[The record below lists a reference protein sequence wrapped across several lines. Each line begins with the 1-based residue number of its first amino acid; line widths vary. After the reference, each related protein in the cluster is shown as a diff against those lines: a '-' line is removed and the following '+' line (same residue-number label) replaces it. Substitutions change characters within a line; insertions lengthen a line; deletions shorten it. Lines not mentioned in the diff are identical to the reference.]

1 MAHDFQMPSESILA
15 IDCGSTIT
23 QVALFGQV
31 AGEFRF
37 IGRGQAPSTVE
48 PPWNDVMA
56 SVRQA
61 IQQLS
66 EVTGWSFLND
76 QGQLITPERQNGGVD
91 TVVATTSASEPLR
104 LVLTGIMR
112 DVSLAS
118 ARRAIGMSSAVV
130 EGLVSVDRR
139 NGGTLNSD
147 IGGQVR
153 LINELMPDAIVIVG
167 GIDGGA
173 SRPVLQSVEA
183 VTLACSALPEN
194 LRPPLIYAGNTA
206 MREQVAEIVANQ
218 AELRAVDNVRPSLDV
233 ENLWPLQTE
242 IDELYRLRKM
252 ERTPGLGTL
261 AAWTP
266 LQMLPTATAFAHTIE
281 YLARTARPGGVNAL
295 GVDVGGSTT
304 TLASVVDEQVDLL
317 VRSDLGLS
325 YNAAGIL
332 DHVPVESIMRWLPFE
347 IQPGDVSNALHNKT
361 IYHRT
366 LPQTRQ
372 DLLLEQAVAREVIRL
387 SLADLST
394 HWPHGKSLIYQGLV
408 PAFQLIVGTGGV
420 LSNVPTYGQ
429 AALILLDAVQPVG
442 VFSLALDK
450 ARLVAS
456 LGAVAAVNPLAASQ
470 VASRDALL
478 YLGTVVA
485 PIGSAREGETALS
498 FKIEY
503 EDGRSLEVEVAYGS
517 LEVIPLP
524 AGQIANL
531 ELRPTRRFDVG
542 WGVKGKAGK
551 TEVQGGILGI
561 VIDARGRPLPM
572 AADLEQQREKIQRWL
587 WDMGS

>member
-1 MAHDFQMPSESILA
+1 M
-15 IDCGSTIT
+15 
-23 QVALFGQV
+23 
-31 AGEFRF
+31 
-37 IGRGQAPSTVE
+37 
-48 PPWNDVMA
+48 
-56 SVRQA
+56 
-61 IQQLS
+61 
-66 EVTGWSFLND
+66 
-76 QGQLITPERQNGGVD
+76 
-91 TVVATTSASEPLR
+91 ATTSASEPLR

-147 IGGQVR
+147 ISGQVR

-206 MREQVAEIVANQ
+206 VREQVAEIVANQ

-332 DHVPVESIMRWLPFE
+332 DHVPVESIMRWLP
-347 IQPGDVSNALHNKT
+347 
-361 IYHRT
+361 
-366 LPQTRQ
+366 
-372 DLLLEQAVAREVIRL
+372 
-387 SLADLST
+387 
-394 HWPHGKSLIYQGLV
+394 
-408 PAFQLIVGTGGV
+408 
-420 LSNVPTYGQ
+420 
-429 AALILLDAVQPVG
+429 
-442 VFSLALDK
+442 
-450 ARLVAS
+450 
-456 LGAVAAVNPLAASQ
+456 
-470 VASRDALL
+470 
-478 YLGTVVA
+478 
-485 PIGSAREGETALS
+485 
-498 FKIEY
+498 
-503 EDGRSLEVEVAYGS
+503 
-517 LEVIPLP
+517 
-524 AGQIANL
+524 
-531 ELRPTRRFDVG
+531 
-542 WGVKGKAGK
+542 
-551 TEVQGGILGI
+551 
-561 VIDARGRPLPM
+561 
-572 AADLEQQREKIQRWL
+572 
-587 WDMGS
+587 